1 MNKSI
6 KFKRDGNVYYP
17 YPYYPVGFFY
27 ITDSDISPASI
38 YGGTWELI
46 KDKFLLGCGDTF
58 ELGATGGEINHTLT
72 VAELAS
78 HYHNTYTATNGIG
91 TYSIQFRDTVIGTNV
106 LSGVITNDTGGN
118 QPHNNMPPY
127 LAVYIWHRIA

>member
-58 ELGATGGEINHTLT
+58 KLGATSGEINHTLT
-72 VAELAS
+72 VAELAEHAHS
-78 HYHNTYTATNGIG
+78 TYNNGG
-91 TYSIQFRDTVIGTNV
+91 
-106 LSGVITNDTGGN
+106 SGYPYRIAQVSGSGEGN
-118 QPHNNMPPY
+118 SFCMTMSAGENKPHNNMPPY
-127 LAVYIWHRIA
+127 LAVYIWHRVA